1 MLGFVLFSPTEEFC
15 NKNNKAVTPL
25 LLHIF
30 NRSENSPTI
39 SPTGEAM
46 RVRSPLSFC
55 ILFLVTFTII
65 VGCVNPA
72 TYIKTTTETN
82 TSSSAVAGAV
92 RLGFSAWPGWFPW
105 QVTQEQKIFQAN
117 NVPVDLKWFDGYLES
132 ISTLT
137 AGQIDANSQTLGDT
151 VNSISGGADQV
162 IVLVNDNST
171 GNDKVIVRDGINS
184 IADLKGKKV
193 AAEEGTVDHFL
204 LLLGLKKAGLSPQ
217 DIQFVPLE
225 TGKAAAAFVAGQV
238 DATAVFAPF
247 TTQALKREG
256 SKELF
261 SSKDFPG
268 AISDHLVVTR
278 KFVEQYPDR
287 VQALVDSWFATLEYM
302 KANPDKAYE
311 IMAKRAGVPVEEY
324 KQYADGTRIF
334 TIEENIKAF
343 QPGSDL
349 TSLQFAAQEMSKFL
363 KEVGL
368 SKTQPDLSKLFDD
381 RFVQAYMKGLGKRG

>member
-1 MLGFVLFSPTEEFC
+1 MKVRSRFLSP
-15 NKNNKAVTPL
+15 
-25 LLHIF
+25 
-30 NRSENSPTI
+30 
-39 SPTGEAM
+39 
-46 RVRSPLSFC
+46 RSPLSFC
-55 ILFLVTFTII
+55 ALFLITFSLI

-72 TYIKTTTETN
+72 VYIKTTTETN
-82 TSSSAVAGAV
+82 TASSVSADAV

-105 QVTQEQKIFQAN
+105 QIAQEERIFQTN

-151 VNSISGGADQV
+151 ISSLTGGADQV

-171 GNDKVIVRDGINS
+171 GNDKIIVREGINF
-184 IADLKGKKV
+184 IADLKGKKI

-204 LLLGLKKAGLSPQ
+204 LLLGLKKAGLTPQ
-217 DIQFVPLE
+217 DIQFIPLE

-247 TTQALKREG
+247 TTQALKRPG

-268 AISDHLVVTR
+268 AISDHLVFTR
-278 KFVEQYPDR
+278 KFVEANPDK
-287 VQALVDSWFATLEYM
+287 VQALVNSWFATLDYM
-302 KANPDKAYE
+302 KANPEKAYE
-311 IMAKRAGVPVEEY
+311 IMAKRAGVPVSEY
-324 KQYADGTRIF
+324 KSYADGTRIF
-334 TIEENIKAF
+334 TVEENLTAF

-349 TSLQFAAQEMSKFL
+349 TSLQFAAKEMSKFL
-363 KEVGL
+363 IEVGL
-368 SKTQPDLSKLFDD
+368 AKAEPDTSKLFDD
-381 RFVQAYMKGLGKRG
+381 RFVKAYAEQFKKS